1 MAKDDELI
9 PKYTSIVVR
18 RVPKLTSETQKRK
31 ITTSEDLPWREN
43 QRAQINMND
52 VGFQKHVNLA
62 DSDLPEE
69 EKIKIMMER
78 SSETYSEKNFAVK
91 AKPYGVPPAAYICH
105 KCGLPGHWIHNCPGV
120 RDKSGK
126 MMDIK
131 SVKRP
136 TGIPQDFLLEVEAGT
151 PGAYL
156 GKSGKYMVPIKD
168 AEAYAQGKKDKRP
181 FSVEENPPY
190 FPSERI
196 PPKQFICPL
205 CDGLFREA
213 VLVSCCGTTYCNE
226 CIMGHVFDAQVL
238 GSHKCPNCEAI
249 LNDHESSVFENA
261 LVRSMIRDWLANEA
275 VPSGVN
281 VDAVQ
286 EACLKTFV
294 NNRRVLKPK
303 QAIGS
308 STNAHRKSSD
318 SASEVGTKTDVRTT
332 CSPSSFDEMIST
344 LPCTLVTT
352 SNDFMPVS
360 SGTCIDSSI
369 NSENVIKL
377 AVTDKHTPVVSS
389 NTCAAVVASAP
400 CATSMGSGRRPLLA
414 STAGLPSSQIS
425 CISNCNSPTIIPT
438 ILPGINGTS
447 NPLLSALYNIRVD
460 NVQLPVPTPQ
470 VVLPVSLTSSLVG
483 GSEWTVGGTLT
494 ATGSRSGL
502 VDQIFHVNTSQTT
515 FGLVPGSTL
524 PGSLPTTVHPSN
536 QALDGHKVLSKEE
549 FYRLKMEMLHST
561 RRRHRHRS
569 RSRSPVRS
577 YRRDE
582 PELSFRRHERSGRD
596 HRVQRP
602 SPDDEMDLG
611 HRRRYDP
618 DHSHK
623 SKYDQFRTSH
633 SHHHSGDTECL
644 DVKTERQYFQQKRF
658 VRGQPSRPRKS
669 PPQPR
674 ERFYRYSCRSQS
686 VSPRLQKPRECIRH
700 HRQSPSDQCDSEN
713 YSSLDQ
719 VTSPMTVSVVPQY
732 DLSEPESPGD
742 CKGRHDSS
750 RSNFHHIQ
758 PRSPDD
764 GSSFIEERVN
774 VLLSGEADRN
784 CTNDVTGGEVKRQR
798 KTKKHKKHKHR
809 SEKKKSKKKSNLE
822 AYNEASDIW
831 VSSGAD
837 VTLRSSLSLDG
848 LEKKM
853 KKHKKHKR
861 EEKERKK
868 KDRKHISTE
877 SDPFMQM

>member
-1 MAKDDELI
+1 MSSIVYFKFKANVKTDTVQFDGSAISVKDLKSAIRTKCCLYSTDFDLKLEDTSGKAYTKDDELI

-18 RVPKLTSETQKRK
+18 RVPKLTSETQRRK

-52 VGFQKHVNLA
+52 VGFQKVFSWANCDLHFQHVNLA

-78 SSETYSEKNFAVK
+78 SSETYSEKNFTVK

-205 CDGLFREA
+205 CGGLFREA

-226 CIMGHVFDAQVL
+226 CIMGHVFDAQIL
-238 GSHKCPNCEAI
+238 GSHKCPNCEAV

-281 VDAVQ
+281 VDVVQ
-286 EACLKTFV
+286 EDCLKADEDQKTFF

-303 QAIGS
+303 QVIGS
-308 STNAHRKSSD
+308 SINTHRKSSD
-318 SASEVGTKTDVRTT
+318 SAIEVGTKTDVPTT
-332 CSPSSFDEMIST
+332 CSPASHSETIST
-344 LPCTLVTT
+344 LPSTVVAT
-352 SNDFMPVS
+352 SNDSMPVS

-414 STAGLPSSQIS
+414 STSGLSSSQIS
-425 CISNCNSPTIIPT
+425 CISNCNSPAIIPT

-447 NPLLSALYNIRVD
+447 NSLLSALYNMRVE
-460 NVQLPVPTPQ
+460 NVQVPMPTPR

-494 ATGSRSGL
+494 AAGSRPGL
-502 VDQIFHVNTSQTT
+502 VDQIFQVNTSQTA

-561 RRRHRHRS
+561 RRSRLHFRRQIVSRHRHRS

-596 HRVQRP
+596 HRVQRR
-602 SPDDEMDLG
+602 SPGDETDVG

-618 DHSHK
+618 DHSYK

-633 SHHHSGDTECL
+633 SHHHSGDMECL
-644 DVKTERQYFQQKRF
+644 DIKTERQYFQQKRF
-658 VRGQPSRPRKS
+658 VRGQPSRPHKS
-669 PPQPR
+669 PRPSPQPR
-674 ERFYRYSCRSQS
+674 ERFYQYSCRSQS
-686 VSPRLQKPRECIRH
+686 VSPRVQKSRECIRH

-713 YSSLDQ
+713 YSAL
-719 VTSPMTVSVVPQY
+719 
-732 DLSEPESPGD
+732 
-742 CKGRHDSS
+742 GRIT
-750 RSNFHHIQ
+750 R
-758 PRSPDD
+758 
-764 GSSFIEERVN
+764 
-774 VLLSGEADRN
+774 
-784 CTNDVTGGEVKRQR
+784 
-798 KTKKHKKHKHR
+798 
-809 SEKKKSKKKSNLE
+809 
-822 AYNEASDIW
+822 
-831 VSSGAD
+831 
-837 VTLRSSLSLDG
+837 
-848 LEKKM
+848 
-853 KKHKKHKR
+853 
-861 EEKERKK
+861 
-868 KDRKHISTE
+868 
-877 SDPFMQM
+877 